1 MRARGRSR
9 NRPPIPADWLEEL
22 AAGYLLQFRVV
33 PERRRALWGYSFTR
47 AGGKGRAGIFV
58 GFLTREP
65 NWARGPFAP
74 AFNPPE
80 CVVFAFVEPAEGR
93 LHQRWVRA
101 PGSLFRSSYE
111 LLTKYTARPPR
122 WEFREAQG
130 PALVRRVAL
139 AEFPPRERAKYARNF
154 FMETLA
160 ILVRSGLP
168 ERLAQANSLQ

>member
-9 NRPPIPADWLEEL
+9 NRPPIPAGWLEEL
-22 AAGYLLQFRVV
+22 AAGYLAQFRIS
-33 PERRRALWGYSFTR
+33 PERGAARWGYCFQPPTE
-47 AGGKGRAGIFV
+47 KGRAAIFV

-80 CVVFAFVEPAEGR
+80 CVVFAFAEPAEGR

-139 AEFPPRERAKYARNF
+139 AEFPPRQRAKYARNF

-168 ERLAQANSLQ
+168 ERLAHANSLQ